1 MKFSSS
7 NVDQTIGGLCGA
19 VFLDEE
25 FDRKLRGWVG
35 RQKVAAIGEIA
46 YRKLL
51 DDYWERSL
59 KKDFDG
65 TDRDWSFPTPPE
77 WEKKKGFRAKL
88 GLKKNSNQGNVS
100 ELHLTQ

>member
-1 MKFSSS
+1 M
-7 NVDQTIGGLCGA
+7 CGA

-25 FDRKLRGWVG
+25 FDRRLRGWVG
-35 RQKVAAIGEIA
+35 RQKVAAIGEVA

-51 DDYWERSL
+51 DDNWERVL

-65 TDRDWSFPTPPE
+65 SDRDWSFPTPPE
-77 WEKKKGFRAKL
+77 WEKKKGFRAKM
-88 GLKKNSNQGNVS
+88 GLKRSSDQSNISHS